1 MLGANV
7 SHNEGMLLS
16 ASEVPQETA
25 AALTAP
31 WVKWTAFGA
40 GVGAAA
46 STAVLAATSG
56 LAVYFARQ
64 IVTPRQVRD
73 ANLEILAVID
83 SPDGLQIIL
92 PANEDTTVEGTY
104 GLYFD
109 GGTGYA
115 RIGAIRSYVPREGT
129 VQRDVEHVY
138 SGDLAKAVR
147 GWWSGTIHPTPS
159 AAGFPQEDVEIDVEN
174 GKAPAWLVR
183 SLDGSDTWA
192 IMVHGRGA
200 QRTETIRGLGAA
212 RRAGMTSLL
221 ISYRNDGEAPYAADG
236 RYGLGLT
243 EWHDVEAAI
252 RYALANGARDVVL
265 FGWSM
270 GGAIALQTADKSE
283 LSRYIRALVLDGP
296 VVNWVEVLAHHA
308 RLNRI
313 PAQVGR
319 LGQWL
324 ISNAA
329 GRTLTGLAAPLDL
342 KSMDWVSRAEE
353 IRTPVLIVHSERD
366 EFVPVGPSAD
376 LAEKNPEL
384 VTFVRFPHG
393 GHTREYNVDPEHWE
407 DTVAGW
413 LDTALGRTRRPA
425 ERRG

>member
-1 MLGANV
+1 
-7 SHNEGMLLS
+7 MLLS
-16 ASEVPQETA
+16 ESEVPGSA
-25 AALTAP
+25 SSLTAP

-40 GVGAAA
+40 GMGVAA

-64 IVTPRQVRD
+64 IVTPRRERD
-73 ANLEILAVID
+73 ENLEILAVID
-83 SPDGLQIIL
+83 SPHGLQVIL
-92 PANEDTTVEGTY
+92 PANEDTTVPGTY
-104 GLYFD
+104 GLYWD
-109 GGTGYA
+109 RGAGHA
-115 RIGAIRSYVPREGT
+115 RIGQIRSYVPREGT

-138 SGDLAKAVR
+138 SGDLATAVR
-147 GWWSGTIHPTPS
+147 GWWSGAMYPTPS

-183 SLDGSDTWA
+183 SLDDNGTWA

-212 RRAGMTSLL
+212 RRAGLTSLL
-221 ISYRNDGEAPYAADG
+221 ISYRNDGEAPYASDG

-252 RYALANGARDVVL
+252 RYALENGARDVVL

-270 GGAIALQTADKSE
+270 GGAIALQAADRSP
-283 LSRYIRALVLDGP
+283 LSRHIRALVLDGP

-342 KSMDWVSRAEE
+342 RSMDWVSRAEE

-376 LAEKNPEL
+376 LAEKNPDL
-384 VTFVRFPHG
+384 VTFARFPQG
-393 GHTREYNVDPEHWE
+393 GHTREYNVDPARWE

-413 LDTALGRTRRPA
+413 LHSALGRTRRPS
-425 ERRG
+425 EHR

>member
-1 MLGANV
+1 MQ
-7 SHNEGMLLS
+7 LS
-16 ASEVPQETA
+16 ASEAPVQAVSAQTA
-25 AALTAP
+25 S

-40 GVGAAA
+40 GMGMAA

-64 IVTPRQVRD
+64 IVTPRRARD
-73 ANLEILAVID
+73 ENLEILAVID
-83 SPDGLQIIL
+83 TPEGQQIIL
-92 PANEDTTVEGTY
+92 PANADTTAEGSY

-129 VQRDVEHVY
+129 VQRDVERVY
-138 SGDLAKAVR
+138 SGDLATAVR

-159 AAGFPQEDVEIDVEN
+159 DAGFPQEDVEIDVEN

-183 SLDGSDTWA
+183 SLDATDTWA

-212 RRAGMTSLL
+212 RSAGMTSLL
-221 ISYRNDGEAPYAADG
+221 ISYRNDGEAPYTSDG

-243 EWHDVEAAI
+243 EWRDVEAAI
-252 RYALANGARDVVL
+252 RYALDHGARDVVL

-270 GGAIALQTADKSE
+270 GGAIALQTADKSP
-283 LSRYIRALVLDGP
+283 LGRHIRALVLDGP

-342 KSMDWVSRAEE
+342 KSMDWVARAEE

-376 LAEKNPEL
+376 LAEKNPDL
-384 VTFVRFPHG
+384 VTFVRFPQG
-393 GHTREYNVDPEHWE
+393 GHTREYNTDPVRWE
-407 DTVAGW
+407 DAVAGW
-413 LDTALGRTRRPA
+413 LRTALGRTRRPG
-425 ERRG
+425 EHR

>member
-1 MLGANV
+1 MPETIV
-7 SHNEGMLLS
+7 SHNEGMLFS
-16 ASEVPQETA
+16 ASGMVEETPP
-25 AALTAP
+25 ALTAP

-64 IVTPRQVRD
+64 VVTPRRGRD
-73 ANLEILAVID
+73 ANLEILAVFD
-83 SPDGLQIIL
+83 SDDGLQVIL
-92 PANEDTTVEGTY
+92 PANEDTTVDGTY

-109 GGTGYA
+109 GGQGFA

-129 VQRDVEHVY
+129 VQRDVEQVY
-138 SGDLAKAVR
+138 AGDLAAAVR

-159 AAGFPQEDVEIDVEN
+159 DAGFPQEDVEIDVEN

-183 SLDGSDTWA
+183 SLGNSDTWA

-200 QRTETIRGLGAA
+200 QRTETIRALGAA
-212 RRAGMTSLL
+212 RHAGMTSLL
-221 ISYRNDGEAPYAADG
+221 LSYRNDGEAPWAADG

-243 EWHDVEAAI
+243 EWRDVDAGI
-252 RYALANGARDVVL
+252 RYALANGAQDVVL

-270 GGAIALQTADKSE
+270 GGAIALQTMDRSD
-283 LSRYIRALVLDGP
+283 LRRHIRALVLDGP
-296 VVNWVEVLAHHA
+296 VVDWVEVLAHQA

-313 PAQVGR
+313 PAHVGK

-329 GRTLTGLAAPLDL
+329 GRALTGLAAPLDL
-342 KSMDWVSRAEE
+342 KSMDWISRADE

-366 EFVPVGPSAD
+366 EFVPVGPSD
-376 LAEKNPEL
+376 GLAEKNPDY
-384 VTFVRFPHG
+384 VTFVRFPQG
-393 GHTREYNVDPEHWE
+393 GHTREYNVDPQHWE

-413 LDTALGRTRRPA
+413 LERIRPRQAARHRR
-425 ERRG
+425 

>member
-1 MLGANV
+1 MP
-7 SHNEGMLLS
+7 LS
-16 ASEVPQETA
+16 ASEVPESTSG
-25 AALTAP
+25 LTAP

-40 GVGAAA
+40 GMGVAA

-64 IVTPRQVRD
+64 IVTPRKARD
-73 ANLEILAVID
+73 EDLEILAVFD
-83 SPDGLQIIL
+83 SPHGLQIIL
-92 PANEDTTVEGTY
+92 PANEDTTVPGTY
-104 GLYFD
+104 GLYWD
-109 GGTGYA
+109 RGAGHA
-115 RIGAIRSYVPREGT
+115 RIGQIRSYVPREGT
-129 VQRDVEHVY
+129 VQRDVEQVY
-138 SGDLAKAVR
+138 SGDLSTAVR
-147 GWWSGTIHPTPS
+147 GWWSGAMHPTPS

-183 SLDGSDTWA
+183 SLDDTGTWA

-221 ISYRNDGEAPYAADG
+221 ISYRNDGEAPYASDG

-243 EWHDVEAAI
+243 EWRDVEAAI
-252 RYALANGARDVVL
+252 RYALENGARDVVL

-270 GGAIALQTADKSE
+270 GGAIALQTAD
-283 LSRYIRALVLDGP
+283 LSPLKRHIRALVLDGP

-342 KSMDWVSRAEE
+342 RSMDWVSRAEE

-376 LAEKNPEL
+376 LAEKNPDL
-384 VTFVRFPHG
+384 VTFVRFPQG
-393 GHTREYNVDPEHWE
+393 GHTREYNVDPARWE
-407 DTVAGW
+407 DTVSGW
-413 LDTALGRTRRPA
+413 LQTALGRTRRPA
-425 ERRG
+425 EHR